1 MAIIEGR
8 EAIAAYLHM
17 SPATLYRHRKKY
29 SIPVH
34 RGHKGYHRHAILAA
48 DTRELDAWKKRQE
61 AKNGRD

>member
-17 SPATLYRHRKKY
+17 SPATLYRHRKKHG
-29 SIPVH
+29 IPTH
-34 RGHKGYHRHAILAA
+34 RGRKGYHNHAIITA

-61 AKNGRD
+61 A